1 MKQVS
6 GPFYAFYEV
15 WIRNCPCIVKC
26 TNRIFASLPEFL
38 FVIMMEQNH
47 LTRNH
52 SLLGDIYRTERGN
65 RHEER

>member
-15 WIRNCPCIVKC
+15 WVGNYPCIVKC
-26 TNRIFASLPEFL
+26 TNRIFASLPKFL

-47 LTRNH
+47 LT
-52 SLLGDIYRTERGN
+52 
-65 RHEER
+65 

>member
-15 WIRNCPCIVKC
+15 WTRNFPCIVKC
-26 TNRIFASLPEFL
+26 TNRIFASLPKFL

-47 LTRNH
+47 LT
-52 SLLGDIYRTERGN
+52 
-65 RHEER
+65 